1 MTVEYTTGEEGRFAA
16 AIRRFEEANAGDP
29 NRIETEGGS
38 LGRELVYSQWLTKW
52 LLRLEPNASEQL
64 RLAAKCQHLCRWEI
78 ARNAYPMT
86 RAGYLQWREA
96 LKKLHA
102 RKTGEILRDVG
113 YPEDIVL
120 KVQELVLKK
129 NFPHDPEGRVLEDA
143 LCLVFLEHQF
153 AELAAKSADEKMISV
168 LQKTWKKMTVCGR
181 AAALQLSYSTH
192 EKRLLEEA
200 LKSES
205 K

>member
-78 ARNAYPMT
+78 ARNSYPMT

-120 KVQELVLKK
+120 K
-129 NFPHDPEGRVLEDA
+129 
-143 LCLVFLEHQF
+143 
-153 AELAAKSADEKMISV
+153 
-168 LQKTWKKMTVCGR
+168 
-181 AAALQLSYSTH
+181 
-192 EKRLLEEA
+192 
-200 LKSES
+200 
-205 K
+205 